1 MSWVITPTYD
11 GLVSDADATAYLAAV
26 QAADGQLLEP
36 AVRIA
41 VNNFIVGCKADGI
54 WPAIKASCI
63 LAGAR
68 TLTGALVPLSGTAP
82 TNNNFVAGDYNRK
95 TGLKGNA
102 SNKWLT
108 TASIYSSNVPDKHA
122 YAYCSE
128 ATTGGGYTTILA
140 TQMNGGEILKND
152 STSSF
157 LMRPWGGDTAR
168 SLTNGIGGLGIAR
181 NNSANG
187 IQYTST
193 ASANTVTAAFVETA
207 LVLNVFARTTTGT
220 EATNPRIPF
229 FSGGNFLNLALL
241 DARVTTLVNAFAA
254 AIP

>member
-1 MSWVITPTYD
+1 LAKTYVGID
-11 GLVSDADATAYLAAV
+11 DPDAAV
-26 QAADGQLLEP
+26 YVAAVEAADGQSLET
-36 AVRIA
+36 ATKVAIHSF
-41 VNNFIVGCKADGI
+41 VKGCKADGI

-68 TLTGALVPLSGTAP
+68 TLSGALVPLAGTAP

-122 YAYCSE
+122 YVYCSE
-128 ATTGGGYTTILA
+128 ATTGGSYNTILA
-140 TQMNGGEILKND
+140 TQLNGAEILKND

-157 LMRPWGGDTAR
+157 LMRPWGGSTAR

-229 FSGGNFLNLALL
+229 FSGGNFLDLALL
-241 DARVTTLVNAFAA
+241 DARVSALITAFAA